1 MPKATLL
8 KFGTLRHLC
17 SSVNLNIFLEQILLR
32 QPTECCFYRGPKLS
46 KILSI
51 TKCLEFS
58 VFFFII
64 IMLCVSSITIWKDYV
79 NPLLR
84 NVVKWSDTL

>member
-17 SSVNLNIFLEQILLR
+17 SFVNLNIFSEQILLR
-32 QPTECCFYRGPKLS
+32 QPTECCFYRGSKLS

-51 TKCLEFS
+51 TKCLES
-58 VFFFII
+58 LVYFFHYYA
-64 IMLCVSSITIWKDYV
+64 LPQYHYYLEKLS
-79 NPLLR
+79 
-84 NVVKWSDTL
+84 

>member
-8 KFGTLRHLC
+8 KLGTLRHLC

-58 VFFFII
+58 VFFSLLCSASVALLFGKII
-64 IMLCVSSITIWKDYV
+64 L
-79 NPLLR
+79 
-84 NVVKWSDTL
+84 TLYFAMS